1 MCVID
6 GYPVVCLTCAA
17 LVSQFANA
25 TIGWYEITKADNAV
39 AALKATLK
47 PVATAKRNGTW
58 QQIDG
63 ALLVPGD
70 CVLLGSGSAVPADCK
85 VGTIEN
91 DTVAFNIRCLTITI
105 KQTVGSFH
113 SFLV

>member
-1 MCVID
+1 M
-6 GYPVVCLTCAA
+6 
-17 LVSQFANA
+17 QFCNA

-47 PVATAKRNGTW
+47 PVATAKRDGSW

-85 VGTIEN
+85 VQN
-91 DTVAFNIRCLTITI
+91 DFLCHYAQRKPSALQHMFSLHLQYLT
-105 KQTVGSFH
+105 
-113 SFLV
+113 